1 MKEFDCGTLLFYIL
15 GLVTGFG
22 VIVAIGRLN

>member
-1 MKEFDCGTLLFYIL
+1 MKEFDWGTLFFYIL
-15 GLVTGFG
+15 GLATGFG